1 MIHTTKATISSSYG
15 KLLLIVGADYPV
27 VTSQCRPPTVALCY
41 RDKGQLTIS
50 R

>member
-1 MIHTTKATISSSYG
+1 MIDNTKATSSSYG

-27 VTSQCRPPTVALCY
+27 VTSQCTVALCNQ
-41 RDKGQLTIS
+41 DQGQITIS